1 MSLDRNP
8 SYTDSEG
15 RQVALLVHASQL
27 TPAIMGDVEE
37 CVDWF
42 YNEPMGTE
50 AFINRLC
57 SAYGQV
63 GETGRYDVER
73 LDTTAVK
80 AIMRHARQVR
90 PRLA

>member
-1 MSLDRNP
+1 MTLDRNP

-27 TPAIMGDVEE
+27 TPAIMADVES

-42 YNEPMGTE
+42 YDEPMGTE

-63 GETGRYDVER
+63 GAKRYDIER

-80 AIMRHARQVR
+80 AIMQHARRVR